1 MDDNDKYLKR
11 GDYNINRDPI
21 EIMGLDEIHE
31 AENIYSK
38 EKLLC
43 KLINIKQKENI
54 LNEIFETIKI
64 HRKYFHNNI
73 IKLVDTYRGK
83 KTLYLFFDFIEGKL
97 LKSYVDEGKRFKE
110 KEIYLIMD
118 KVLDAII
125 FLYNNKI
132 ILRDL
137 KLENIFIEKNEK
149 IILCNLDNKSLLSKV
164 KQDYKIKNAYIRTA
178 LRIGI
183 IICELLD
190 FNKFTKFLHKN
201 GIKKVKEENLNLIQ
215 NYYKNYILQ
224 NGNLSSDLKNLICE
238 LLKNEDNRINITDIR
253 AHEFFKL
260 YSDNDLKDN
269 QNQDEDKNDN
279 GNENLKNEPNVKT
292 ETNDISNT
300 NTIRDSIV
308 SSIRDSVN
316 SININNKN
324 KDNIQDKEETII
336 SDEPYLE
343 YYQKER
349 EVLLGL
355 IDFFDENEI
364 KNNMKLAEKYI
375 QEKDIIKNNKTNI
388 FINNINNINSNEND
402 MKTQVKKEKEKGKKK
417 GIFSWFACH

>member
-11 GDYNINRDPI
+11 GDYNINRDPT

-110 KEIYLIMD
+110 NEIYLIMD

-149 IILCNLDNKSLLSKV
+149 IILFNLYNKSLLSKV
-164 KQDYKIKNAYIRTA
+164 KQDYKIKNAYIRTT

-190 FNKFTKFLHKN
+190 FDKFTKFLHKN
-201 GIKKVKEENLNLIQ
+201 GIKKVKEENLNII
-215 NYYKNYILQ
+215 YYR
-224 NGNLSSDLKNLICE
+224 LKN
-238 LLKNEDNRINITDIR
+238 NIIILR
-253 AHEFFKL
+253 KYFK
-260 YSDNDLKDN
+260 K
-269 QNQDEDKNDN
+269 
-279 GNENLKNEPNVKT
+279 
-292 ETNDISNT
+292 
-300 NTIRDSIV
+300 
-308 SSIRDSVN
+308 
-316 SININNKN
+316 
-324 KDNIQDKEETII
+324 KE
-336 SDEPYLE
+336 
-343 YYQKER
+343 
-349 EVLLGL
+349 
-355 IDFFDENEI
+355 
-364 KNNMKLAEKYI
+364 
-375 QEKDIIKNNKTNI
+375 
-388 FINNINNINSNEND
+388 INS
-402 MKTQVKKEKEKGKKK
+402 KLL
-417 GIFSWFACH
+417 